1 MLILPRASLGIM
13 REYDTPYDGRLEVT
27 AGAWEDWG
35 STNEIVFSVT
45 QFQTAILTG
54 VDGTPAGTF
63 VNGALR

>member
-1 MLILPRASLGIM
+1 M
-13 REYDTPYDGRLEVT
+13 RKHDTPYDSRLEVMI
-27 AGAWEDWG
+27 GAWEDLG

-63 VNGALR
+63 VNGALW